1 MRDLNVSEPIRIMG
15 VLKPANLLFVGF
27 PTGLYA
33 KSVMKVYNE
42 LGAMKRCNE
51 LGAMKRCT
59 NSVMKRCNVKC
70 NELMKM

>member
-1 MRDLNVSEPIRIMG
+1 MG

-42 LGAMKRCNE
+42 LGAMKRC
-51 LGAMKRCT
+51 T